1 MWLLGLVMGC
11 PCCGPRWYR
20 DMAVRWHQRRGLP
33 VPPELGG
40 QGAATE

>member
-1 MWLLGLVMGC
+1 MYLLGLVMGC
-11 PCCGPRWYR
+11 PCW

-40 QGAATE
+40 P